1 MRIMDEIKDRD
12 VPRPRWRS
20 VRPALKGA
28 ALMLAIIFVVGGG
41 GGDQSRLIGALH
53 QAAAPAQTEGA
64 AAALT
69 ADLGGRMRVSGAF
82 AEDAVHTSADVGLF
96 ALAVQRNTATSTAAD
111 GDYHPLLVDSL
122 GALRSQSD
130 GIALTTSEILA
141 TAADIQA
148 VAATAGLRL
157 AFASI
162 RETAGATAV
171 FAIRHGTLATSP
183 AIVYYSL
190 AANGAAATTWADGGV
205 ATPNGLFVDRISGT
219 CDVTYGTKTR
229 SP

>member
-1 MRIMDEIKDRD
+1 MDVEEIKDRD
-12 VPRPRWRS
+12 VPRARWWS

-28 ALMLAIIFVVGGG
+28 ALMLAAVIVIGGG

-69 ADLGGRMRVSGAF
+69 ADLAGRLRVSGAF
-82 AEDAVHTSADVGLF
+82 AEDAAHTSADGGLF

-111 GDYHPLLVDSL
+111 GDYHPLLTDSL
-122 GALRSQSD
+122 GALRTQSD

-157 AFASI
+157 MHVSI

-171 FAIRHGTLATSP
+171 FAVRHGAAATAP
-183 AIVYYSL
+183 AVIYFSL
-190 AANGAAATTWADGGV
+190 AANATNSFSWPPDGIGV
-205 ATPNGLFVDRISGT
+205 ANGIYVDRISGT

>member
-1 MRIMDEIKDRD
+1 MEEIMDRKT
-12 VPRPRWRS
+12 PRSSWWS
-20 VRPALKGA
+20 MRPALRGA
-28 ALMLAIIFVVGGG
+28 ALMFVVMLVMGGG

-53 QAAAPAQTEGA
+53 QAAAPARTEGE

-82 AEDAVHTSADVGLF
+82 AEDAAHTSADVGLF
-96 ALAVQRNTATSTAAD
+96 AEAVRRDTATSTAAD

-122 GALRSQSD
+122 GALRTESD

-141 TAADIQA
+141 TAADVQA

-157 AFASI
+157 MHASA
-162 RETAGATAV
+162 RRTAV
-171 FAIRHGTLATSP
+171 GDTVFVLRHGTLATDP
-183 AIVYYSL
+183 AFLYFDLTTDGAQTVTWPAGVN
-190 AANGAAATTWADGGV
+190 AANGIF
-205 ATPNGLFVDRISGT
+205 LDRVSGT
-219 CDVTYGTKTR
+219 ASVTYGTKTR